1 MEALSKFKCKDPRVI
16 AKSMEKFI
24 GFSIGNLQFMDSLQ
38 HLSASLDKLV
48 TNLAAKTKVVGCDYC
63 PRRGSSND
71 IERHIK
77 ISQKKEFNKPYKQ
90 TVKTSTLEQC
100 FPFKQSG
107 NISLIKKKHSRCLI
121 EKEST
126 LDKEED
132 F

>member
-1 MEALSKFKCKDPRVI
+1 MQALNKVKCKDPRVI

-48 TNLAAKTKVVGCDYC
+48 TNLAAKTEVVGCDYC

-77 ISQKKEFNKPYKQ
+77 ISHKKEFNKPYKQ
-90 TVKTSTLEQC
+90 TVETQTLE
-100 FPFKQSG
+100 
-107 NISLIKKKHSRCLI
+107 
-121 EKEST
+121 
-126 LDKEED
+126 
-132 F
+132 